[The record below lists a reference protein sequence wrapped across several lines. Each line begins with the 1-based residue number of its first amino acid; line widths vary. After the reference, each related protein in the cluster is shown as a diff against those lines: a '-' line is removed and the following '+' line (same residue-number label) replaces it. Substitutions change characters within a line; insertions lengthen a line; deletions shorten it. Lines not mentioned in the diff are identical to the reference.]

1 MSSGRMIYKVSS
13 GEIFTP
19 DAKPVL
25 GRIENQLIDAG
36 EWGLM
41 TKLEDDAD
49 IMAGRCFIA
58 DGEITLLPVDQWPEN
73 QLEEIEVEE

>member
-1 MSSGRMIYKVSS
+1 
-13 GEIFTP
+13 
-19 DAKPVL
+19 
-25 GRIENQLIDAG
+25 
-36 EWGLM
+36 M
-41 TKLEDDAD
+41 TKPEDDAD